1 MDHLTHATS
10 AFKTW
15 LIVLALIGIVAFQGW
30 LTFTVI
36 GDLGM
41 PDWDYR
47 PIPDVPG
54 ESAFTLTHPY
64 HPLPYPQHV
73 LKEQGQEKYPLQIL
87 NLHETYDLQGKTR

>member
-47 PIPDVPG
+47 PIADVPG
-54 ESAFTLTHPY
+54 ESAFTLMHPF
-64 HPLPYPQHV
+64 HPLPYPQHIR
-73 LKEQGQEKYPLQIL
+73 EEHGREKYPLQIL
-87 NLHETYDLQGKTR
+87 NLHETYDLQGKTK